1 MVRGRGLG
9 PRNPEPL
16 ARAGRK
22 TGSAR
27 ARGPRSQNVAN
38 IDPRLTTGLD
48 GLDRMLKG
56 LIRGDNIVWQVG
68 RVEQYRSFVQAYQQA
83 ARKIGEPLIYLRF
96 AGHEPFLQAEPG
108 TRIHTLD
115 PNDAFEG
122 FVTSIH
128 RIIEE
133 TGRGGYYVFDC
144 LSELAGAWRSDQMLG
159 NFFML
164 TCPYLYDVEAIA
176 YFCVLRGQH
185 SFHATRAIAETT
197 QVFLDVYEH
206 DRRLYV
212 HPWKVQ
218 ARHSPT
224 MHMLHARTGDDFV
237 PVSDSATTTEVRHS
251 VPWLQSETLQ
261 AGLWNQ
267 TFTRAA
273 DLGRDD
279 LDRGRFGPQRAECFE
294 SLLRMCVSRDEQ
306 MIRLARRY
314 FTLEDIVEIGKRMV
328 GTGLIGGKSVGM
340 LLARAILRAADG
352 RWGRLLEPHDSFF
365 IGSDVFY
372 TYLVRNGIWALRE
385 RARDADRYLEGS
397 ERARQRMLIG
407 TFPESVNQQ
416 FEDMLDYFGQSP
428 VIVRSSSLLEDN
440 FGNAFA
446 GKYES
451 VFCANQ
457 GSRHQRLED
466 FLAAVRTIY
475 ASTMSEK
482 ALTYRAQRGLL
493 DRDEQMAL
501 LVQRVSGSM
510 HGNLFF
516 PEVAGVAFSVNPYVW
531 NRQIDPSAGMLR
543 IVYGMGTRAVDRA
556 DDDYTR
562 VVALDAPTRRP
573 EETFS
578 EIRRCSQRKV
588 DVLDLT
594 ANQLV
599 SVRFQEMLA
608 GPYDVSVD
616 LLTSA
621 DAEASRAAAGTAGAA
636 APPRVLTYEKLFTQ
650 TDFVKDMRAML
661 SSLHKAY
668 DYPVDVE
675 FTTNF
680 LQDGYRINVVQCRPL
695 QVTGGGRVSKPPADL
710 PADRVLL
717 DARQAVIGQ
726 ARVSRVDRIVYVVP
740 QRYALLPI
748 ARRYSVARLI
758 GRACHVEPRGR
769 RRILLVGPGRWGTTT
784 PSLGVPVRF
793 SEIDSVSAV
802 CEVVAMGEGVAPD
815 VSLGTHFFS
824 DMIEVDMLYFA
835 LFPQQPGNV
844 LGDGLLAAAP
854 NRLDDLVPNGEDLA
868 DVIRII
874 DADAA
879 WPGRAVVLHANPLD
893 QRAVCYLADPQEVRE
908 R

>member
-1 MVRGRGLG
+1 
-9 PRNPEPL
+9 
-16 ARAGRK
+16 
-22 TGSAR
+22 
-27 ARGPRSQNVAN
+27 VAK
-38 IDPRLTTGLD
+38 IDPRLTTGLS

-68 RVEQYRSFVQAYQQA
+68 DVEQYRSFVEAYQQA
-83 ARKIGEPLIYLRF
+83 ALRIGEPLVYLRF
-96 AGHEPFLQAEPG
+96 AGHEPFLTEEAG
-108 TRIHTLD
+108 ARIHTLD

-144 LSELAGAWRSDQMLG
+144 LSELAEAWRSDQMLG

-176 YFCVLRGQH
+176 YFAVLRGRH

-206 DRRLYV
+206 DRTLYV

-224 MHMLHARTGDDFV
+224 MHMLHARTGDDFR
-237 PVSDSATTTEVRHS
+237 PVADSATTTEVRHS
-251 VPWLQSETLQ
+251 VPWLQSETLE

-273 DLGRDD
+273 DLCRRD
-279 LDRGRFGPQRAECFE
+279 LDHRRFARERTECFAG
-294 SLLRMCVSRDEQ
+294 LLRMCVSRDAQ
-306 MIRLARRY
+306 ILRLAERY
-314 FTLEDIVEIGKRMV
+314 FTLEDIVEIGKRMI

-340 LLARAILRAADG
+340 LLARAILRAADP
-352 RWGRLLEPHDSFF
+352 RWTSRLEPHDSFF

-372 TYLVRNGIWALRE
+372 TYLVRNGIWTLRE
-385 RARDADRYLEGS
+385 RVRDPNRYLEGA

-407 TFPESVNQQ
+407 TFPDAVGQQ

-482 ALTYRAQRGLL
+482 ALVYRAQRGLL
-493 DRDEQMAL
+493 DHDEQMAL

-510 HGNLFF
+510 HGTLFF
-516 PEVAGVAFSVNPYVW
+516 PEVAGVAFSLNPYVW
-531 NRQIDPSAGMLR
+531 NRLIDPGAGMLR

-578 EIRRCSQRKV
+578 EIKRCSQRKV

-599 SVRFQEMLA
+599 SVRFQDMLTEPE
-608 GPYDVSVD
+608 GLSVD
-616 LLTSA
+616 LLTSPDSA
-621 DAEASRAAAGTAGAA
+621 APRAAAGAT
-636 APPRVLTYEKLFTQ
+636 PRVLTYEKLFTQ
-650 TDFVKDMRAML
+650 TPFVADMRSML
-661 SSLHKAY
+661 STLHAAY

-680 LQDGYRINVVQCRPL
+680 LDDGYSINVVQCRPL
-695 QVTGGGRVSKPPADL
+695 QVKGGGRVSATPADL
-710 PADRVLL
+710 PAERILL

-726 ARVSRVDRIVYVVP
+726 ARVSRVDRIVYVVG
-740 QRYALLPI
+740 QQYALLPV
-748 ARRYSVARLI
+748 ARRYAVARLI
-758 GRACHVEPRGR
+758 GQVCHLEPRGR
-769 RRILLVGPGRWGTTT
+769 RQILLIGPGRWGTTT

-793 SEIDSVSAV
+793 AEIDSVSAV
-802 CEVVAMGEGVAPD
+802 CEVVAMGDSVAPD

-835 LFPQQPGNV
+835 LFPEQSGNV
-844 LGDGLLAAAP
+844 LGDAMLTAAA
-854 NRLDDLVPNGEDLA
+854 NRLTELVPDAAALA
-868 DVIRII
+868 DVVRLI

-879 WPGRAVVLHANPLD
+879 WPGRAVVLHANPLE
-893 QRAVCYLADPQEVRE
+893 QRAVCYLADPISTPKESQQ
-908 R
+908 

>member
-1 MVRGRGLG
+1 M
-9 PRNPEPL
+9 
-16 ARAGRK
+16 AK
-22 TGSAR
+22 
-27 ARGPRSQNVAN
+27 
-38 IDPRLTTGLD
+38 IDPRLTTGLG

-56 LIRGDNIVWQVG
+56 LIRGDNIVWQIG
-68 RVEQYRSFVQAYQQA
+68 DVEQYRSFVHPYQDA
-83 ARKIGEPLIYLRF
+83 ARQIGEPLVYLRF
-96 AGHEPFLQAEPG
+96 AGHEPLLGADSG
-108 TRIHTLD
+108 ARVYTLD
-115 PNDAFEG
+115 PEDAFEG

-176 YFCVLRGQH
+176 YFSILRGRH

-206 DRRLYV
+206 DRTLYV

-218 ARHSPT
+218 ARHSST
-224 MHMLHARTGDDFV
+224 MHMLHAKADDDFR
-237 PVSDSATTTEVRHS
+237 PVVDSATTTEVRHS

-273 DLGRDD
+273 DLCRSD
-279 LDRGRFGPQRAECFE
+279 LDRNRFARERADCFE
-294 SLLRMCVSRDEQ
+294 GLLRMCVSRDEQ
-306 MIRLARRY
+306 ILRLAERY

-340 LLARAILRAADG
+340 LLARAILRATDP
-352 RWGRLLEPHDSFF
+352 RWAQRLEPHDSFF

-385 RARDADRYLEGS
+385 RVRDPDRYLEGA

-407 TFPESVNQQ
+407 TFPDTVGQQ

-475 ASTMSEK
+475 ASTMSEN

-501 LVQRVSGSM
+501 LVQRVSGGM

-531 NRQIDPSAGMLR
+531 NRQIDPNAGMLR

-562 VVALDAPTRRP
+562 IVALDAPTRRP

-578 EIRRCSQRKV
+578 EITRCSQRKV

-599 SVRFQEMLA
+599 SVRFRQMLA
-608 GPYDVSVD
+608 DLGDLSVD
-616 LLTSA
+616 LLTST
-621 DAEASRAAAGTAGAA
+621 DSEASRAAALTAVGAA
-636 APPRVLTYEKLFTQ
+636 APRVLTYEKLFTE
-650 TDFVKDMRAML
+650 TDFVTDMRAML

-680 LQDGYRINVVQCRPL
+680 LAEGYKINVVQCRPL
-695 QVTGGGRVSKPPADL
+695 QVTGGGRVSKAPADL
-710 PADRVLL
+710 PSERILL

-726 ARVSRVDRIVYVVP
+726 ARVSRIDRILYVVP

-748 ARRYSVARLI
+748 AKRYSVARAI
-758 GRACHVEPRGR
+758 GRACHVEPRGQ

-793 SEIDSVSAV
+793 AEIDSVSAV
-802 CEVVAMGEGVAPD
+802 CEVVSMGDSVVPD

-835 LFPQQPGNV
+835 LFPLQGGNI
-844 LGDGLLAAAP
+844 LSDDMLTGAP
-854 NRLDDLVPNGEDLA
+854 NRLADIVPDGQDLA
-868 DVIRII
+868 DVVRLI
-874 DADAA
+874 DADTA
-879 WPGRAVVLHANPLD
+879 WPGRAVVLHADPLE
-893 QRAVCYLADPQEVRE
+893 QRAVCYLGDPAAVTGQES
-908 R
+908 

>member
-1 MVRGRGLG
+1 M
-9 PRNPEPL
+9 
-16 ARAGRK
+16 AK
-22 TGSAR
+22 
-27 ARGPRSQNVAN
+27 
-38 IDPRLTTGLD
+38 IDPRLTTGLS
-48 GLDRMLKG
+48 GLDGMLKG

-68 RVEQYRSFVQAYQQA
+68 QVEQYRSFVDAYQQA
-83 ARKIGEPLIYLRF
+83 ANRIGEPLVYLRF
-96 AGHEPFLQAEPG
+96 AGHEPFLRADSG
-108 TRIHTLD
+108 ARTYTLD
-115 PNDAFEG
+115 PADAFEG

-176 YFCVLRGQH
+176 YFAILRGQH

-197 QVFLDVYEH
+197 QVFLDVYEY
-206 DRRLYV
+206 DETLYV

-224 MHMLHARTGDDFV
+224 MHMLHARTEDDFR
-237 PVSDSATTTEVRHS
+237 PVADSATTTEVRHS

-273 DLGRDD
+273 DLCRAD
-279 LDRGRFGPQRAECFE
+279 LDHSRFARERAECFD
-294 SLLRMCVSRDEQ
+294 SLVRMCVSRDEQ
-306 MIRLARRY
+306 ILRLARRY

-340 LLARAILRAADG
+340 LLARSILRAADT
-352 RWGRLLEPHDSFF
+352 RWQRLLEPHDSFF

-385 RARDADRYLEGS
+385 RARDPDRYLEGA

-407 TFPESVNQQ
+407 TFPDTVHQQ

-475 ASTMSEK
+475 ASTMNEQ
-482 ALTYRAQRGLL
+482 ALVYRAQRGLL

-501 LVQRVSGSM
+501 LVQRVSGGM
-510 HGNLFF
+510 HGELFF

-531 NRQIDPSAGMLR
+531 DRRIDPAAGMLR

-578 EIRRCSQRKV
+578 EIQRCSQRKV

-599 SVRFQEMLA
+599 SVRFRDMLA
-608 GPYDVSVD
+608 QPYDLSVD
-616 LLTSA
+616 LLTST
-621 DAEASRAAAGTAGAA
+621 DTDASRAGPADTV
-636 APPRVLTYEKLFTQ
+636 PPRVLTYEKLFTA

-661 SSLHKAY
+661 ASLHAAY

-680 LQDGYRINVVQCRPL
+680 LADGYRINVVQCRPL
-695 QVTGGGRVSKPPADL
+695 QVTGGGRVSKAPADL
-710 PADRVLL
+710 PAERILL

-726 ARVSRVDRIVYVVP
+726 ARVSRMDRILYVVP
-740 QRYALLPI
+740 ERYAALPI
-748 ARRYSVARLI
+748 ARRYAVARLI
-758 GRACHVEPRGR
+758 GRACHLEPRGR
-769 RRILLVGPGRWGTTT
+769 RRVLLVGPGRWGTTT

-793 SEIDSVSAV
+793 AEIDSVSAV
-802 CEVVAMGEGVAPD
+802 CEVVAMGDSVAPD

-824 DMIEVDMLYFA
+824 DMIEVEMLYFA
-835 LFPQQPGNV
+835 LFPEQNGN
-844 LGDGLLAAAP
+844 LLSDGLLTGAP
-854 NRLDDLVPNGEDLA
+854 NRLAELIPEGEDLA
-868 DVIRII
+868 DVVRLI
-874 DADAA
+874 DTDAA
-879 WPGRAVVLHANPLD
+879 WPDQAVVLHANPLD
-893 QRAVCYLADPQEVRE
+893 QRAVCYLADPADVTE
-908 R
+908 RRP